1 MSEAFSKPAPSD
13 ESLPALLR
21 ARLAVAEKLA
31 AAGVTVVDPLTTYID
46 DGVRIGRG
54 TIIEPNT
61 TLLGRT
67 SVGQDC
73 RIGPNSVIDASDVG
87 DRCVVFA
94 SVIRDSSLGP
104 DSDLGPFGHIRGGSQ
119 VGPQVHL
126 GHSVEVNRARIGRG
140 TKAAHFC
147 YIADADVG
155 ENVNI
160 GAGTVTCNYD
170 GESKH
175 RTVIGDG
182 VFIGSDTM
190 LVAPVTLAKGARTA
204 AGSVVT
210 KDVSA
215 GVTVAGV
222 PAREMRAE

>member
-1 MSEAFSKPAPSD
+1 MSEAFSNPAHTD
-13 ESLPALLR
+13 ESLPVALR
-21 ARLAVAEKLA
+21 SRLAAAEKLA

-46 DGVRIGRG
+46 DGVRIGSG
-54 TIIEPNT
+54 TTIEPNT
-61 TLLGRT
+61 TLRGAT
-67 SVGQDC
+67 TIGQDC
-73 RIGPNSVIDASDVG
+73 RIGPNSVIEASEVG

-104 DSDLGPFGHIRGGSQ
+104 GSDLGPFGHVRGGSEI
-119 VGPQVHL
+119 GPHVHL
-126 GHSVEVNRARIGRG
+126 GHSVEVNRSRIGRG

-182 VFIGSDTM
+182 AFIGSDTM
-190 LVAPVTLAKGARTA
+190 LVAPVTVARGARTA

-210 KDVSA
+210 KDVSP

-222 PAREMRAE
+222 PAREMKAG